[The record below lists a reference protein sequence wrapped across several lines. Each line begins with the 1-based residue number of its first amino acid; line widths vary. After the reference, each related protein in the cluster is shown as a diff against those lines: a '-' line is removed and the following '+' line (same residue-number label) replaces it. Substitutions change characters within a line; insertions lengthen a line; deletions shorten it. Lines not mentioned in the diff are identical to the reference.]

1 MCVKNPLLESGCQL
15 PGPRSCLQLEGSR
28 AWPMG
33 GSRSPGEQQL
43 WPLTGRAPCR
53 HGRGGRVSGS
63 CPERTRS
70 WRAHGPGAVGPAA
83 SLPTCPRAELPRSKA
98 SPSPGGATLTTDA
111 AGKGRGPVVTPHGV
125 RAPAC
130 VLHPQP
136 AAPRSPPP
144 PPARCLRPPRTAL
157 GLAPRCPLTRRTRGT
172 PCGHAPARGPRVG
185 AAGRF
190 RGFRAPDGDRQPGGC
205 REQGGPPASC
215 LDGEAGPFTW
225 KLPAPPVCRPTSSEA
240 PEGHDRP
247 LLPHTGQELTK
258 RAFIR
263 SKKNLRGVKYQIDTK
278 TLHPVSEEWDS
289 GRPCGGGP
297 WPSTSWWL
305 RLWGSTGRHSA
316 VRLVGRRASPGHTT
330 GPSPTPR
337 TAAPA
342 VLC

>member
-1 MCVKNPLLESGCQL
+1 MREEPPPGVGMPAPRSSLLPVARGL
-15 PGPRSCLQLEGSR
+15 PGLADGGFSKPRGAAAPAPRREGALQTR
-28 AWPMG
+28 P
-33 GSRSPGEQQL
+33 
-43 WPLTGRAPCR
+43 
-53 HGRGGRVSGS
+53 GGRVSGS
-63 CPERTRS
+63 CPEQTRS

-136 AAPRSPPP
+136 AALRSPPP

-157 GLAPRCPLTRRTRGT
+157 GRAPLPANAPDARD

-297 WPSTSWWL
+297 WPSTPWWL
-305 RLWGSTGRHSA
+305 QLWGSTGRHSA
-316 VRLVGRRASPGHTT
+316 VRPVGRRASPGHAA